1 MNAFLLVSNVA
12 FILLMLSINSIN
24 SLVIKV
30 PRYEELPIPNTF
42 TCKEPGFIPNELDCQ
57 MFWYC
62 AYVGGLEAEKN
73 INETSV
79 QESELLDP
87 KGNLFQGARLYK
99 CPDGYIYDETIKF
112 CQPDSKVTCKY
123 PRKKQNEME
132 GISPWGILND
142 FRCNF

>member
-1 MNAFLLVSNVA
+1 MNVCLLVSNVSL
-12 FILLMLSINSIN
+12 ILLMLSINSIT

-30 PRYEELPIPNTF
+30 PRHEELPVPNSF

-62 AYVGGLEAEKN
+62 AYVTGLEAEKN
-73 INETSV
+73 DDETSIQDV
-79 QESELLDP
+79 EIRAP
-87 KGNLFQGARLYK
+87 KRNVFRGVRLYK
-99 CPDGYIYDETIKF
+99 CPEGYLYDETIEF

-132 GISPWGILND
+132 TISPWGILND
-142 FRCNF
+142 FR